1 MSKCALAAAVLA
13 SAFLAHADA
22 EGHVWYC
29 GDKIVRD
36 GQVFSSSQCDLQNL
50 LVTVISLNDDTVEVD
65 PTKAAVAFSSP
76 FEVKERGNNDACN
89 LTLLASGLGE
99 DEYVNIGADIIIF
112 EGCSL
117 SLTHFKVAGSNAV
130 RIKGADRRR
139 LRELTES
146 RSISFT
152 AIGCYFS

>member
-1 MSKCALAAAVLA
+1 M
-13 SAFLAHADA
+13 
-22 EGHVWYC
+22 WYC
-29 GDKIVRD
+29 GDK
-36 GQVFSSSQCDLQNL
+36 SSAMVKYFHRRSATLNL
-50 LVTVISLNDDTVEVD
+50 LVTISLNDDTVEVD

-139 LRELTES
+139 LRSLPKAGRFHLLQLAAIFLTMTLG
-146 RSISFT
+146 RLMQT
-152 AIGCYFS
+152 NL